1 MSIWIP
7 RIGDKSLICQKEK
20 GNECDPYTVAIT
32 RNNVVVGLVPENI
45 CDHFWKI
52 ISLPITSIRVR
63 VLGKRVNHGAGLC
76 FIFLSCMLYFSKP
89 CQRNSMGKEEN

>member
-76 FIFLSCMLYFSKP
+76 FIFFILHALFFEAMSKK
-89 CQRNSMGKEEN
+89 QYG

>member
-7 RIGDKSLICQKEK
+7 RIGDESLIYQKEK

-32 RNNVVVGLVPENI
+32 RNNVVGLVLENI

-76 FIFLSCMLYFSKP
+76 FIFFILHALFFEAMSKK
-89 CQRNSMGKEEN
+89 QYG